1 MVSDSGAENNMQ
13 IGESIAEK
21 WCLDGRYGG
30 WNDETKVFTL
40 VKIVFSRY
48 IYIVYLFMHM

>member
-1 MVSDSGAENNMQ
+1 MQ